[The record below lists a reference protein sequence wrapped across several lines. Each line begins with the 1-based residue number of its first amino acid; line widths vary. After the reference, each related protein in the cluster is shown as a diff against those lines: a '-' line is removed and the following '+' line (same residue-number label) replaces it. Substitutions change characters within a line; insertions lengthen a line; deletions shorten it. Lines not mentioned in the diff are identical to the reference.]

1 MRVQTRLM
9 TQSPSSAVQYR
20 GVIDAAKAI
29 FAAEGMGGFYRG
41 VGPRLFIYISQGAVF
56 FAT

>member
-1 MRVQTRLM
+1 M